1 MRKLYKAAPESRGV
15 TFNASLLSPVGEKEN
30 KKTLNFQEGLA
41 VGQVKEH
48 NICRGMFLKER
59 PPSYQL

>member
-1 MRKLYKAAPESRGV
+1 MLPSYP
-15 TFNASLLSPVGEKEN
+15 PVGEKEN

-48 NICRGMFLKER
+48 NMRRGMFLEER
-59 PPSYQL
+59 SPSYQL